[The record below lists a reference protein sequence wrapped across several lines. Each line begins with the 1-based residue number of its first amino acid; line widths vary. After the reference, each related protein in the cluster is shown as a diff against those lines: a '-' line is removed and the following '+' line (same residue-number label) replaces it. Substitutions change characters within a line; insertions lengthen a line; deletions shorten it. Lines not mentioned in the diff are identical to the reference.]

1 MLCNGNA
8 SFVPLRSPHAVQSVI
23 ANMSIGLNIAEIGT
37 RKGDTVK
44 CYKKYASS
52 VLAIEVDKSYC
63 KDLRNISN
71 ISVLC
76 PVDAFNVPTKLD
88 KDAIT
93 FWVGQHEDEKLI
105 EFLFLQKSLK
115 IISKSTRLWL
125 FVDHQLREEIS
136 KYETIKKRW
145 PGRIQQNINVAFD
158 EYESCQKGMHKFKK
172 HPSHYLN
179 CRRAKGIF
187 TILELV

>member
-1 MLCNGNA
+1 MNNG
-8 SFVPLRSPHAVQSVI
+8 
-23 ANMSIGLNIAEIGT
+23 EIIMN
-37 RKGDTVK
+37 K
-44 CYKKYASS
+44 
-52 VLAIEVDKSYC
+52 
-63 KDLRNISN
+63 
-71 ISVLC
+71 
-76 PVDAFNVPTKLD
+76 
-88 KDAIT
+88 
-93 FWVGQHEDEKLI
+93 
-105 EFLFLQKSLK
+105 
-115 IISKSTRLWL
+115 
-125 FVDHQLREEIS
+125 FVDQLREEIS